1 MINFAKNGGVAP
13 NLSKL
18 DASKMAG
25 ARKIATRQ
33 RTLRKSIDCV
43 GIGLHSGTTVSMTL
57 HPGEVDSGI
66 IFRRTDVGGVVLPAR
81 WDQVVDSNLCTALGN
96 RDGVRIG
103 TVEHLMAAFA
113 GCHIDNAVVE
123 LDGPEV
129 PIMDGSAQPFVFLME
144 CAGAVE
150 QDAPRRS
157 IRILKPVRVETGGG
171 SAELVP
177 ADFFSMEFEIDF
189 GSPAVG
195 NQKIS
200 LNLVNGT
207 FKKEVARARTF
218 GFEHEVEGLR
228 AAGLAL
234 GGSLDNAVV
243 VSGDKVL
250 NEDGLRYHDEFV
262 RHKVL
267 DAVGDLYLAGA
278 PIVGRY
284 RGRRAGHALTRK
296 LLEALFA
303 DPDAWCE
310 TFAEDAEHAAPAPV
324 SEAVWEEPR
333 RLAANA

>member
-1 MINFAKNGGVAP
+1 MNNIKKRDSDATSALRLDVSKKN
-13 NLSKL
+13 
-18 DASKMAG
+18 
-25 ARKIATRQ
+25 ATRQ
-33 RTLRKSIDCV
+33 KTLRKSIDCV

-66 IFRRTDVGGVVLPAR
+66 IFRRTDIGGVVLPAR
-81 WDQVVDSNLCTALGN
+81 WDQVVDSSLCTAIGN

-103 TVEHLMAAFA
+103 TIEHLMAAFA
-113 GCHIDNAVVE
+113 GCHIDNAVVDI
-123 LDGPEV
+123 DGPEV

-144 CAGAVE
+144 CAGMVE
-150 QDAPRRS
+150 QEAPRRS
-157 IRILKPVRVETGGG
+157 IRILKPVKVEHKGC

-177 ADFFSMEFEIDF
+177 ADYFSMEFEIDF

-195 NQKIS
+195 KQKIA

-250 NEDGLRYHDEFV
+250 NEDGLRYRDEFV

-284 RGRRAGHALTRK
+284 HGHRSGHALTRK
-296 LLEALFA
+296 LLETLFA

-310 TFAEDAEHAAPAPV
+310 TFAEEPEHLPATPVAEPHWNASAP
-324 SEAVWEEPR
+324 
-333 RLAANA
+333 LAASA